1 MEANQLAQKMLEYA
15 AYQAR
20 ADALETEI
28 KAAVMEL
35 GKTQTVGIV
44 KATYRE
50 ARKFYDYRKGAQ
62 QGNADHVDI
71 EKHTRVTE
79 KTDWRGL
86 CADIGVEDIPF
97 TIGKPSVSV
106 KID

>member
-1 MEANQLAQKMLEYA
+1 MDKDKLAQKMLEYA
-15 AYQAR
+15 EAKKK
-20 ADALETEI
+20 ADELEAEI

-44 KATYRE
+44 KATYRKG
-50 ARKFYDYRKGAQ
+50 RKFYDYRKGAQ

-71 EKHTRVTE
+71 EKHTRIT
-79 KTDWRGL
+79 KKIDWRGL
-86 CADIGVEDIPF
+86 CADIGVADIPF